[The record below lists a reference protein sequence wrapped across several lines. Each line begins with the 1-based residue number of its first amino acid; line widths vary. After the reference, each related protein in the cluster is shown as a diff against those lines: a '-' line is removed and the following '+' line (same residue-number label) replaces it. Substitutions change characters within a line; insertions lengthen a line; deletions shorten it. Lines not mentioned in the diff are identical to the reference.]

1 MIKDDLIIRL
11 SKKTGFSNKFS
22 KKLVD
27 DFLNVIAINIKT
39 NRCVLKNLG
48 TFKLINKKERLGRNP
63 KTKKEYLI
71 SERKV
76 VSFIVSKKIT
86 KALNKDL

>member
-22 KKLVD
+22 KKLIN
-27 DFLNVIAINIKT
+27 DFLNVVSFNIKN
-39 NRCVLKNLG
+39 NRCNIKNFG

-63 KTKKEYLI
+63 KTKDELVI
-71 SERKV
+71 TSRK
-76 VSFIVSKKIT
+76 SIIFTPSSNIT
-86 KALNKDL
+86 DNLDKLT